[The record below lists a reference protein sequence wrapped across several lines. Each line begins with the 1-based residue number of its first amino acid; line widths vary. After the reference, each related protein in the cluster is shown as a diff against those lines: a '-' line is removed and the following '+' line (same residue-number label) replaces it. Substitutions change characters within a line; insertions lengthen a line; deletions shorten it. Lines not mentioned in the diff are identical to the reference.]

1 MRIDDYREFPGFR
14 TRGGGARHGDD
25 RPLRRV
31 LTRLPGQT
39 HATPQVALDEGAE
52 PERTGL
58 AQLPERAVLVGLIL
72 CAAILAMVLATG
84 LPHDT
89 SILVMATWSL
99 AQFVAVVWVTRR
111 LLRQSRDEQSRVATP
126 AHDED
131 QRRMMIEAD
140 QARDRL
146 HEVRATV
153 AGIGLTYRLL
163 TDQDVQLSSADRSRL
178 EVLYDQEITRLERI
192 LRDEATPAVDGP
204 VDVGSVVD
212 PLVESLRVRGHRVA
226 WEGTE
231 LTAVGRGDDIA
242 EIVHV
247 LLANAARHAPGAK
260 ASVRVESSPTQLF
273 LTVSDDGP
281 GVPRDLAPRLFDRG
295 VRGPE
300 SPGEGIG
307 LDIARRLA
315 RQLGGDLF
323 LDPVSD
329 RRGASFTVVLR
340 AGAATAPCL
349 AARK

>member
-1 MRIDDYREFPGFR
+1 
-14 TRGGGARHGDD
+14 
-25 RPLRRV
+25 
-31 LTRLPGQT
+31 
-39 HATPQVALDEGAE
+39 
-52 PERTGL
+52 
-58 AQLPERAVLVGLIL
+58 
-72 CAAILAMVLATG
+72 
-84 LPHDT
+84 
-89 SILVMATWSL
+89 
-99 AQFVAVVWVTRR
+99 VTRR
-111 LLRQSRDEQSRVATP
+111 LLRQSRDEQSPVAAP
-126 AHDED
+126 VHDED
-131 QRRMMIEAD
+131 QRRMMIEAN

-163 TDQDVQLSSADRSRL
+163 TDHDVQLSSADRSRL

-192 LRDEATPAVDGP
+192 LRDEATPLVDGP

-231 LTAVGRGDDIA
+231 LMAVGRGDDIA

-247 LLANAARHAPGAK
+247 LLENAARHAPGAK
-260 ASVRVESSPTQLF
+260 ASVRVETSPTQLF

-281 GVPRDLAPRLFDRG
+281 GVPSDLAPRLFDRG

-315 RQLGGDLF
+315 RQMGGDLF